1 MTQPLP
7 FDEREY
13 EGWWAKPKPFITLPF
28 VVASVCGHTL
38 SGATVPPRRNSI
50 PAADTT
56 HCSKCTLIED
66 TPAIQSPIDGIPTV
80 VALVCHHAL
89 SGINTPI
96 GPTTVSAAVTQLCAT
111 CTSFSKIAN
120 ETPAS
125 FKQWQ
130 DSMRA
135 YSWTSD
141 PQEEDP
147 ADDPPFRDYR
157 AGRRLLARHYERL
170 RATYEQTVRLLQES
184 VDPAL
189 PVVDLDGVALL
200 PAPESEPSIPPQA
213 EQVTPRRVTFD
224 EDQQHPSR
232 ETARGPLQFK
242 RIQRGKAYQPG
253 RYAPTGRGWENTS
266 SPMLYEPGD
275 GSSAFDMITNPFS
288 FAETSFGDS
297 SVASQESTTSADDTS
312 AGGLNAVRDSSP
324 FSFSQVTYTPSS
336 PPARPQTAK

>member
-7 FDEREY
+7 FGEREFD
-13 EGWWAKPKPFITLPF
+13 GWWAKPKPFITLPF

-56 HCSKCTLIED
+56 HCSKCTLID
-66 TPAIQSPIDGIPTV
+66 DIPANQSPIDGIPTV
-80 VALVCHHAL
+80 LALVCHHAL
-89 SGINTPI
+89 SGINTPT
-96 GPTTVSAAVTQLCAT
+96 GPTTISAAVTQLCAT
-111 CTSFSKIAN
+111 CASFSKIAN

-125 FKQWQ
+125 YKQWE

-135 YSWTSD
+135 YSWTSN

-147 ADDPPFRDYR
+147 ADDPSFRDYL

-170 RATYEQTVRLLQES
+170 RAKYEQNARLLQES

-189 PVVDLDGVALL
+189 PIVDLNGVSVL

-213 EQVTPRRVTFD
+213 KQATPRRVTFD

-232 ETARGPLQFK
+232 ETARGSLQY
-242 RIQRGKAYQPG
+242 RRSQRGKAYRPG
-253 RYAPTGRGWENTS
+253 RYADPTGRGWENTS
-266 SPMLYEPGD
+266 SPMLYESGD
-275 GSSAFDMITNPFS
+275 GSSVFDMFTNPFD
-288 FAETSFGDS
+288 FAETSVVDS
-297 SVASQESTTSADDTS
+297 SVASHDTTASADDTS
-312 AGGLNAVRDSSP
+312 AGGLNAVRE
-324 FSFSQVTYTPSS
+324 
-336 PPARPQTAK
+336 TAHHSRSRR